1 MMFTFIFCFK
11 NIVHSFISDK
21 PFFVKI
27 TNKMQSCMID
37 LLLNAYLTE
46 RSKSVDLSRLTVPYI
61 TQSQNAL
68 LSLETIYLSIQQSL
82 TTKMKKLFLIMI
94 IMIHLK

>member
-1 MMFTFIFCFK
+1 
-11 NIVHSFISDK
+11 
-21 PFFVKI
+21 
-27 TNKMQSCMID
+27 MID